1 MVVDSHQHFWIY
13 HPEHHEWISDD
24 MSVIQT
30 DFLPHD
36 LEPILKANGVDGC
49 IAVQTAQTEEETE
62 FLLHLANQYDCIKG
76 VVGWVNLCDENVGE
90 RLSKYAKNNYFKG
103 VRWIL
108 QDEGD
113 AFFYDANFRNG
124 LSQLAKFNLTYD
136 ILVYHHQLSH
146 VLELVRDFPSNKF
159 VLDHIGKPAIKEG
172 ELINWSNAMQKL
184 GMFPNVCVKLSGM
197 VTEADWANWT
207 EKDIV
212 PFIDVVFGVFGA
224 NKIMFGSDWP
234 VCLLASN
241 YQNVKNLVD
250 NYLKQL
256 SAKERAMV
264 LGGTACDFYSIRS

>member
-49 IAVQTAQTEEETE
+49 IAVQTAQTEDETE
-62 FLLHLANQYDCIKG
+62 FLLHLANQNDCIKG

-90 RLSKYAKNNYFKG
+90 RLSKYAKNKYFKG

-124 LSQLAKFNLTYD
+124 LAQLAKLNLTYD

-184 GMFPNVCVKLSGM
+184 GMFPNICVKLSGM

-241 YQNVKNLVD
+241 YQNVKLLVD

-264 LGGTACDFYSIRS
+264 LGGTACEFYSIRS